1 MVLYEDRRDMLI
13 GLIIRVYHPPP
24 PPLLLLSYS
33 HSFFLYLVRG
43 EELKVLQQRTNKT
56 NSDVVSRPITSG

>member
-1 MVLYEDRRDMLI
+1 MALYEDRRDMLI
-13 GLIIRVYHPPP
+13 GLIIRVYHPP

-56 NSDVVSRPITSG
+56 SSDVVSRPITSG